1 MDRRSLEKLSI
12 NDLKQMMEKLN
23 LKPGRRKGE
32 IIDQIRG
39 AFDQW
44 EDYKKEKVERFERKK
59 SLGNKGREARTF
71 LVYDNKTKREYA
83 QKSYRKNKSS
93 DAIRREYDFQQ
104 RAARKG
110 ISPEV
115 IDCDT
120 ITKTITMEKMDYD
133 LIDLIQKQKGKL
145 NRRQQEDIVD
155 LFEDLDDL
163 GIFHA
168 DSNSLNLMYT
178 TEGKLKIIDYGF
190 AEEITTRVVKK
201 YGTERPN
208 LLYLTMGLLTQ
219 LRGIF
224 PNSKFAHLE
233 KFIDPQ
239 LLEKFKAANPGP
251 AEF

>member
-1 MDRRSLEKLSI
+1 MEKLSI

-39 AFDQW
+39 AFGEW
-44 EDYKKEKVERFERKK
+44 EDYKKEKVERFERIK

-71 LVYDNKTKREYA
+71 LVYDSKTKLEYA

-104 RAARKG
+104 RAAKRG

-145 NRRQQEDIVD
+145 SRTQQEDIVS
-155 LFEDLDDL
+155 LFDALDDL

-168 DSNSLNLMYT
+168 DSNALNLMYT
-178 TEGKLKIIDYGF
+178 GDGVLKIIDYGF
-190 AEEITTRVVKK
+190 AEEITARVIKK

-208 LLYLTMGLLTQ
+208 RLYLTMGLMAQ
-219 LRGIF
+219 LKLRSCF
-224 PNSKFAHLE
+224 PQSKFAHLE
-233 KFIDPQ
+233 KIIDPK
-239 LLEKFKAANPGP
+239 LLEKFKEANPAPGVV
-251 AEF
+251 